1 MREGWRQV
9 RLGEVFE
16 LSNTKLGPHAVEPQ
30 ILSLSKYDGF
40 VHADKLFDKRIASA
54 SLDGYKTVA
63 PDEWAFSTIHIDEGS
78 IARNHLGVV
87 GAISPMYTTLRWVA
101 SEHHPGF
108 FELLLRS
115 PGLLRLYA
123 ENAQGSINRRRS
135 LPFGRFADLVV
146 EVPPLAVQRRI
157 VDLIGVLDSEIS
169 RRDQEASRLGR
180 VAQALASRAWMHGLR
195 AGSPTTLGD
204 VAQFVRNGVMYKR
217 GDATGGL
224 PVTRIE
230 TMSAGEIDLER
241 VGYIGLDEST
251 GSEFLLAAG
260 DILFSNK
267 NSLERVGTTALVA
280 PEHLPLINGDN
291 VLQIRLREQAV
302 PEFVLAL
309 LRSTECREYIRS
321 VTRPAV
327 NQASVN
333 AAQVRAIPL
342 WMPDLSAQAEWGG
355 AYVESL
361 RLLRGLRENQRAAS
375 LLRER
380 LLQNLLFGAIEIPST
395 CDALLGEVA

>member
-1 MREGWRQV
+1 
-9 RLGEVFE
+9 
-16 LSNTKLGPHAVEPQ
+16 
-30 ILSLSKYDGF
+30 
-40 VHADKLFDKRIASA
+40 
-54 SLDGYKTVA
+54 
-63 PDEWAFSTIHIDEGS
+63 
-78 IARNHLGVV
+78 
-87 GAISPMYTTLRWVA
+87 
-101 SEHHPGF
+101 
-108 FELLLRS
+108 
-115 PGLLRLYA
+115 
-123 ENAQGSINRRRS
+123 
-135 LPFGRFADLVV
+135 
-146 EVPPLAVQRRI
+146 
-157 VDLIGVLDSEIS
+157 
-169 RRDQEASRLGR
+169 
-180 VAQALASRAWMHGLR
+180 MHGLR